1 RKYRD
6 FCLLKKSVHHGVAGI
21 TGKARENKEKC
32 PLQNKRQCPTTREN
46 LENLDLSRFSRLI
59 FVRGIIMVLLYS
71 INTILI

>member
-1 RKYRD
+1 MAVPHDK
-6 FCLLKKSVHHGVAGI
+6 
-21 TGKARENKEKC
+21 
-32 PLQNKRQCPTTREN
+32 REN